1 MHVVIPPSEAFFW
14 EWQGCWSFES
24 PPEPTAVSL
33 SIYDLSPAW
42 TKVNNCTHWLGFGA
56 FHAGIEMDGAGA
68 HAELTYGDGVRLQ
81 RHPRAHSRHK
91 FRLSIPLGF
100 ARISAKEL
108 KLRVSQLRADWID
121 GEYDPLSHNCVHFC
135 EEAARA
141 LEVEDVPR
149 WVNRLARMLD
159 MLARTARALKEQLRA
174 RRATESA
181 TESAIRRVAQ
191 AVENARDGSL
201 ENVGLKVDA
210 PIQCASLNHWLGWRF
225 EVRRRTPRSPFSA
238 SAFEF

>member
-14 EWQGCWSFES
+14 GWQGCWSSES

-56 FHAGIEMDGAGA
+56 FHAGIEVDGAGA
-68 HAELTYGDGVRLQ
+68 HAELTYGNGVLLQ

-108 KLRVSQLRADWID
+108 KLRVSQLRADWI
-121 GEYDPLSHNCVHFC
+121 GSEYDPLSHNCVHFC
-135 EEAARA
+135 EKAARA

-149 WVNRLARMLD
+149 WVNRLARML
-159 MLARTARALKEQLRA
+159 ARTERALKERPRA
-174 RRATESA
+174 RRA

-191 AVENARDGSL
+191 AVENAR
-201 ENVGLKVDA
+201 A
-210 PIQCASLNHWLGWRF
+210 TALG
-225 EVRRRTPRSPFSA
+225 
-238 SAFEF
+238 

>member
-33 SIYDLSPAW
+33 SIYDLSPTW

-108 KLRVSQLRADWID
+108 KLRVSQLRADWI
-121 GEYDPLSHNCVHFC
+121 GSEYHPLFHNCVHFC

-149 WVNRLARMLD
+149 WVNRLALMVD
-159 MLARTARALKEQLRA
+159 MLARTERALKGQPRA
-174 RRATESA
+174 RRA

-191 AVENARDGSL
+191 AVENAR
-201 ENVGLKVDA
+201 A
-210 PIQCASLNHWLGWRF
+210 TALG
-225 EVRRRTPRSPFSA
+225 
-238 SAFEF
+238 